1 MIFVYEADVHC
12 AACTQKRFGDKLDR
26 PEQVVDN
33 EGNPVSVIL
42 PHEEHDNTHCGT
54 CGEPLDD

>member
-1 MIFVYEADVHC
+1 MNLFVYEADVHC
-12 AACTQKRFGDKLDR
+12 RDCAYARFGERLDR
-26 PEQVVDN
+26 AVDG

-54 CGEPLDD
+54 CGEPFDD